1 MGDDLSLEQR
11 DSIRTPMQWA
21 DAAQAGFSTAERTV
35 RPVVSAGDFG
45 YAEVNVRDQQR
56 DPESLLSWF
65 ERTIRVLRECPE
77 FGTGTCT
84 VLDTRDDQV
93 LGLRYDGPTGSML
106 AVLNLGEDART
117 VDLAPQGELTPGFP
131 IDVLADRDYPPAG
144 DLTGVEVDGSGYR
157 WLRLARTVG
166 A

>member
-1 MGDDLSLEQR
+1 
-11 DSIRTPMQWA
+11 
-21 DAAQAGFSTAERTV
+21 
-35 RPVVSAGDFG
+35 
-45 YAEVNVRDQQR
+45 
-56 DPESLLSWF
+56 
-65 ERTIRVLRECPE
+65 
-77 FGTGTCT
+77 
-84 VLDTRDDQV
+84 V